1 MSDFPACFVCIPTFQ
16 DVQVVAAAVWGAP
29 ELFMILE
36 LETHWVV
43 IIKIGQTPD
52 LFLGQTSQ
60 FTGPQIELETNLR
73 KVWIFSFTEKL
84 SHRLKNNKGQAAG

>member
-1 MSDFPACFVCIPTFQ
+1 MCIPTFQ
-16 DVQVVAAAVWGAP
+16 DVQVTAAVCEAP

-36 LETHWVV
+36 LETHWLV

-60 FTGPQIELETNLR
+60 FTGPPTRAGNEPSQSLNFQFHGEIEATTQRSQGTSWLT
-73 KVWIFSFTEKL
+73 
-84 SHRLKNNKGQAAG
+84 

>member
-1 MSDFPACFVCIPTFQ
+1 MCIPTFQ
-16 DVQVVAAAVWGAP
+16 DVQVAAAVCGAP

-36 LETHWVV
+36 LETHWLV

-60 FTGPQIELETNLR
+60 FTVVDWTRQSVNVSTGPL
-73 KVWIFSFTEKL
+73 VP
-84 SHRLKNNKGQAAG
+84 A

>member
-1 MSDFPACFVCIPTFQ
+1 MSDFPAGFVCIPTFQ
-16 DVQVVAAAVWGAP
+16 DVQVAAAVCWAP

-36 LETHWVV
+36 LETHWLV

-60 FTGPQIELETNLR
+60 FTGPPTR
-73 KVWIFSFTEKL
+73 
-84 SHRLKNNKGQAAG
+84 A